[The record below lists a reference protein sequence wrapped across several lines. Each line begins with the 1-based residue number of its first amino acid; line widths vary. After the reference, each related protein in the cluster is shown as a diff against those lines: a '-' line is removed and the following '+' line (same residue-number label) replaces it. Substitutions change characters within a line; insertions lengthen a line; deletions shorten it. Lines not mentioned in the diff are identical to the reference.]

1 MPMPKGRPPMGPP
14 PGGRR
19 DPAEDIDLEALAKE
33 TEDMLRLRFID
44 KNNAVFTKTD
54 GGFVALKY
62 LGEEYDRVNFYR
74 AFPFTDPDRYIS
86 VRESDE
92 KAKEIGIVDDLNTL
106 DEKTAEMIRAQL
118 ALRYFMP
125 IITKINDIKDR
136 YGFSYFD
143 VVTDK
148 GACKFTIR
156 NNGGA
161 VVHLSE
167 TRLLISDLDGNR
179 FEIPDITKLS
189 AAELKK
195 LDLFI

>member
-1 MPMPKGRPPMGPP
+1 MPRPPMGPP
-14 PGGRR
+14 PGGRPPQPPM
-19 DPAEDIDLEALAKE
+19 DHDIDLEALAKE
-33 TEDMLRLRFID
+33 TEEMLEL
-44 KNNAVFTKTD
+44 KLLNPANALFTEGD
-54 GGFVALKY
+54 GGFVALK
-62 LGEEYDRVNFYR
+62 LQDKVYDRVNFYR

-86 VRESDE
+86 VREATD
-92 KAKEIGIVDDLNTL
+92 KAREIGIIDDLSSF
-106 DEKTAEMIRAQL
+106 DEPTVAMIRRQL
-118 ALRYFMP
+118 DLRYFTP
-125 IITKINDIKDR
+125 IITRINDIKDR

-156 NNGGA
+156 NHGGS

-179 FEIPDITKLS
+179 FEVPDTAKLT
-189 AAELKK
+189 ARELKK